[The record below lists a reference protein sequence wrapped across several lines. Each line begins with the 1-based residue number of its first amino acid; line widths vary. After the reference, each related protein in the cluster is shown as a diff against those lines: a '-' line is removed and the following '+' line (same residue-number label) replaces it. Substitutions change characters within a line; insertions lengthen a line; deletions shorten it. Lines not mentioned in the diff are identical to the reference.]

1 MIEVLIVTGPLGSGK
16 TTAVNRLLKRE
27 IASHRRVAVLINEF
41 GSVSVDEALVAAER
55 PELAGIV
62 NLINGCVCCSLRQDV
77 VAALAA
83 WCGQPM
89 AERPERVVMET
100 TGLAD
105 PTDLLDLE
113 LDPMLLGRLKLV
125 GCLTIVSCLSP
136 LEHLHKRELLRRQ
149 LALASLIHISKA
161 DLDPSLALAWEGEI
175 RQAFPHIPLVQSRL
189 GELPAETADP
199 WLGDLEPRPE
209 GRVPNKG
216 SSFAEARSFTLR
228 WDHPIDPA
236 ALESLFQR
244 PPPGGEL
251 LRAKGLC
258 MFDGWP
264 ARHDGSALW
273 SFQVADGRLEV
284 APLPTPLPDITVPQ
298 LAVIIGIGLD
308 AQAWRKA
315 LRELERAPLG
325 SRKKVV
331 RASPSPSAGSS
342 AAE

>member
-62 NLINGCVCCSLRQDV
+62 NLINGCVCCSLREDV

-83 WCGQPM
+83 WCDQPR

-113 LDPMLLGRLKLV
+113 LDPALKGRLKLV
-125 GCLTIVSCLSP
+125 GCLTIVSCLGP
-136 LEHLHKRELLRRQ
+136 LDHLYNRELLRRQ
-149 LALASLIHISKA
+149 LALASLIYISKA
-161 DLDPSLALAWEGEI
+161 DVDPSLAVAWEGEI
-175 RQAFPHIPLVQSRL
+175 RRAFPRITLVQSRL
-189 GELPAETADP
+189 GELPATAADP
-199 WLGDLEPRPE
+199 WLGDLQPRPE
-209 GRVPNKG
+209 GRAPNKG
-216 SSFAEARSFTLR
+216 LSFAEARSFALR

-244 PPPGGEL
+244 PPLGGEL
-251 LRAKGLC
+251 LRAKGIC
-258 MFDGWP
+258 EFDGWP

-284 APLPTPLPDITVPQ
+284 APLPGATHEVAIPQ
-298 LAVIIGIGLD
+298 LAVIIGIELD
-308 AQAWRKA
+308 PQAWRKA

-325 SRKKVV
+325 SRKKVA
-331 RASPSPSAGSS
+331 RASPGPSAGPS
-342 AAE
+342 AGE